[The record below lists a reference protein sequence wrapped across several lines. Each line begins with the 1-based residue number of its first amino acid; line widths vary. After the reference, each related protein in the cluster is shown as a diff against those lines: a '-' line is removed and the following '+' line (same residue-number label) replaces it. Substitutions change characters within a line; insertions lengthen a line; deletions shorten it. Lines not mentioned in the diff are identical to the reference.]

1 MPRKKSNTKKA
12 REAVKKEAGN
22 ATSIEQKNDNV
33 SPLPKNS
40 DDITQEIAN
49 GESDFGTESSTS
61 EEEDDYGE
69 LITEEVEDG
78 INQVLTAIRNYDTDK
93 LLNPDVRFF
102 EDPEKAAAKI
112 SRTETHKPIYLKDYH
127 RMNILSGNTFKDDE
141 EEDEEQDNTVDGK
154 QSYAAQ
160 QKEERSQ
167 LLQEIKSAFNEEA
180 EEEEEDD
187 ENDGFLTK
195 KAPSKRTAS
204 PKLTLP
210 DPEKNEEK
218 FLEEFVNNQAWIPK
232 KGDKVISLDHDA
244 AMEEDD
250 EEFEDAVEKFENAY
264 NFRYEDPN
272 AADIVSYART
282 QATLRRSENSSR
294 RRKREDGKQQKQQD
308 KNEKEKSIQ
317 KKKKEKV
324 HKLTDVLEQ
333 LKMEYGA
340 DIDKSMVKKI
350 TDTLLNSDYKNNEWD
365 QVVSELFDEEFYKQ
379 KGKPTWDDDDEVMA
393 DFYKEQ
399 RQHENTE
406 GTDEEPSMES
416 SANKS
421 RKEKLQEK
429 RSKKKEKHDLQ
440 DLVENAVD
448 QNKLAIIDEVEKETE
463 ERKSRALTKDEQELK
478 FRYREVSPE
487 SYGLSTREIFA
498 ADDSQLNDFIGLKK
512 FAPYRSKEQRMRDKR
527 KVTKSRRL
535 RDWRKEVFHNE
546 NGLTQDVELDGDE
559 IALPVESNVQRKKVH
574 KKRKHNSSS

>member
-12 REAVKKEAGN
+12 REAVKKEARN
-22 ATSIEQKNDNV
+22 ATSTEQKNDNL
-33 SPLPKNS
+33 SALPKNG
-40 DDITQEIAN
+40 DDITQVIAN
-49 GESDFGTESSTS
+49 EESDIGTESSTS

-112 SRTETHKPIYLKDYH
+112 SRTEKHKPIYLKDYH
-127 RMNILSGNTFKDDE
+127 RMNIMSGNTFKDDE
-141 EEDEEQDNTVDGK
+141 DEVEEPENTVDGK

-167 LLQEIKSAFNEEA
+167 LLQEIKSAFDEEA

-195 KAPSKRTAS
+195 KEPSKRTVS

-210 DPEKNEEK
+210 DPEENEEK
-218 FLEEFVNNQAWIPK
+218 FLQEFVINQAWIPQ

-250 EEFEDAVEKFENAY
+250 EEFEDAVEQFENAY

-282 QATLRRSENSSR
+282 QATLRRSENTSR
-294 RRKREDGKQQKQQD
+294 RRKREDGKLKKQHD
-308 KNEKEKSIQ
+308 KTENEKSIQ

-333 LKMEYGA
+333 LKTEYGA
-340 DIDKSMVKKI
+340 DIDKSMVNKI
-350 TDTLLNSDYKNNEWD
+350 TDTLLNSDYKDNEWD
-365 QVVSELFDEEFYKQ
+365 QVVSELFNDDFYKQ

-393 DFYKEQ
+393 DFYEEQ
-399 RQHENTE
+399 KQQENTE

-429 RSKKKEKHDLQ
+429 RLKKKEKHDLQ

-448 QNKLAIIDEVEKETE
+448 QNKLAIIDEVEKETD
-463 ERKSRALTKDEQELK
+463 ERKSRALTKEDQELK

-498 ADDSQLNDFIGLKK
+498 ADDSQLNEFIGLKK

-535 RDWRKEVFHNE
+535 RDWRKEVFHSE
-546 NGLTQDVELDGDE
+546 NGLPKDAELDGDE
-559 IALPVESNVQRKKVH
+559 IALPVARNAQRKKVH